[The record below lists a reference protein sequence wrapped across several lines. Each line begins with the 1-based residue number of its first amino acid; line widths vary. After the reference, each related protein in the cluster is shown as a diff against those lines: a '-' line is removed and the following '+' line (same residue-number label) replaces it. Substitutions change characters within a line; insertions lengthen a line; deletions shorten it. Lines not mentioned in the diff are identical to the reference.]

1 MTVPFKVWRESCTCP
16 GADAE
21 RHRLDDGVS
30 DPPDFGELREE
41 ARRRSRARREAFEA
55 TRARAAGKSREE
67 IRKMYVAELR
77 ARGLKVPED
86 PVLEAVADR
95 ITGNPLPAIRL
106 AGEGL
111 ARMGKG
117 LYDLYRHFR

>member
-1 MTVPFKVWRESCTCP
+1 
-16 GADAE
+16 
-21 RHRLDDGVS
+21 
-30 DPPDFGELREE
+30 
-41 ARRRSRARREAFEA
+41 
-55 TRARAAGKSREE
+55 
-67 IRKMYVAELR
+67 MYVAELR
-77 ARGLKVPED
+77 AQGLKVPED

-117 LYDLYRHFR
+117 LYDFYRHFR